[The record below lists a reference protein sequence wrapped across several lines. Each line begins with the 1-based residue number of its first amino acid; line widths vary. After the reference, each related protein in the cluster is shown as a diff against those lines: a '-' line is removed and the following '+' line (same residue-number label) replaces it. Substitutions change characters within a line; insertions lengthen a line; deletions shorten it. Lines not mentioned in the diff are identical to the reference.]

1 MSKKL
6 EELFDLPSSSQD
18 EDENIVDD
26 YEESFDI
33 PQTYEGYS
41 NLEKIDAA
49 LPAVKNLEASDKEM
63 DQLAETAMKTY
74 QDLVDLGM
82 NVEARFSS
90 EIFSVAS
97 SLLGH
102 AITAKTAK
110 MNKKLKMID
119 LQLKKAKLDL
129 DNGDGGETATGHVL
143 DRNELATEKISEL
156 NRASTFIPKSTKSWY
171 VFIAVS
177 AS

>member
-6 EELFDLPSSSQD
+6 EELFDLPPSTHD
-18 EDENIVDD
+18 EEETADDD

-33 PQTYEGYS
+33 PHTYEGYS

-63 DQLAETAMKTY
+63 DQLAETAMATY
-74 QDLVDLGM
+74 KDLVDLGM

-129 DNGDGGETATGHVL
+129 DRGDVDGGETATGHVL
-143 DRNELATEKISEL
+143 DRNELLDRLL
-156 NRASTFIPKSTKSWY
+156 NPNKNNDA
-171 VFIAVS
+171 
-177 AS
+177 